1 MERYRDAGLPIE
13 ERVKDLLSRMTLLEK
28 IKQTDQYFTFDF
40 TKKNAGRTRRRDRM
54 GRYEAVHGQHERG
67 KRSTAWLHAEDRE
80 CAAALCSG
88 GNETGHSFFVQRRG
102 AARIL

>member
-40 TKKNAGRTRRRDRM
+40 TKKTPEGRVEEIEWT
-54 GRYEAVHGQHERG
+54 
-67 KRSTAWLHAEDRE
+67 L
-80 CAAALCSG
+80 
-88 GNETGHSFFVQRRG
+88 
-102 AARIL
+102 

>member
-40 TKKNAGRTRRRDRM
+40 TKKTPEGRVEEIEWDAMKQSMGSMSVGSVQLRGCTPKIANALQRYAVEETRL
-54 GRYEAVHGQHERG
+54 GIP
-67 KRSTAWLHAEDRE
+67 
-80 CAAALCSG
+80 
-88 GNETGHSFFVQRRG
+88 FVQRRG

>member
-40 TKKNAGRTRRRDRM
+40 TKKRRKD
-54 GRYEAVHGQHERG
+54 A
-67 KRSTAWLHAEDRE
+67 
-80 CAAALCSG
+80 
-88 GNETGHSFFVQRRG
+88 
-102 AARIL
+102 